1 MPQHPEKPI
10 ENDLIETAC
19 AVDLIVSDVRTAP
32 THEDQ
37 AVRIDGRIGDP
48 ADDDVAVAAFGVP
61 FALSALSFLDARPRG
76 LSDREYNASDN
87 WTAGD
92 LLRHLQ
98 YEDGEVSLYADYVR
112 GRRMKT
118 RITVRADG
126 SFTLEA
132 MERGQAPLHWIERL
146 QGKPRLRV
154 VPAASE

>member
-1 MPQHPEKPI
+1 MPQYPERPI

-19 AVDLIVSDVRTAP
+19 AVDLIVSDVKITP

-37 AVRIDGRIGDP
+37 AVHIDGRIGDP
-48 ADDDVAVAAFGVP
+48 ADDDVAVAAFGVL

-76 LSDREYNASDN
+76 FSGREYNASDN
-87 WTAGD
+87 WTAAD

-98 YEDGEVSLYADYVR
+98 YEDGELCLDADYVR

-118 RITVRADG
+118 RIIVRADG

-132 MERGQAPLHWIERL
+132 MERGQAPVHWIERL
-146 QGKPRLRV
+146 QGKPGLRV
-154 VPAASE
+154 VPAPSE

>member
-1 MPQHPEKPI
+1 MPQHPETPI

-19 AVDLIVSDVRTAP
+19 AVDLIVSDVRIAP

-48 ADDDVAVAAFGVP
+48 TDDDVAFAAFGVL
-61 FALSALSFLDARPRG
+61 FTLSALSFLDARPRG
-76 LSDREYNASDN
+76 FSDREYDDSDN
-87 WTAGD
+87 WTAAD

-98 YEDGEVSLYADYVR
+98 YQDGELSLYADYVR
-112 GRRMKT
+112 GRRVKT

-154 VPAASE
+154 VPGSSE